1 MESREGITLLALQQ
15 SKGDN
20 TMYYET
26 MRFIGGSV
34 VRDYWTVS
42 TPAGLAFLFGAYDY
56 ILPLGTRK
64 PRKVAK
70 ENIKH
75 AN

>member
-1 MESREGITLLALQQ
+1 
-15 SKGDN
+15 
-20 TMYYET
+20 MYYET
-26 MRFIGGSV
+26 MRFIGKEV
-34 VRDYWTVS
+34 VKHYWTVTS
-42 TPAGLAFLFGAYDY
+42 PAGLAFLFGSYDY

-70 ENIKH
+70 ENIRH